1 MSSVVGDLQTPEKV
15 TLLLHAGLF
24 LSHST
29 FVLYISFSMKYVYT
43 NFIFRAK
50 MINAES
56 ALFCMSSCPTHY
68 QWRVKTN
75 LHSFP
80 THIQGLVIWCH
91 LVSYLFCNITLPK
104 TENMVRFYVFFKDL
118 SMALATKVN
127 MFFRFSII

>member
-29 FVLYISFSMKYVYT
+29 STFVLYILFSMKYVYT

-56 ALFCMSSCPTHY
+56 ALFSMSSCPTHY

-104 TENMVRFYVFFKDL
+104 TENMGRFYVFLKTFQWPWPQK
-118 SMALATKVN
+118 
-127 MFFRFSII
+127 